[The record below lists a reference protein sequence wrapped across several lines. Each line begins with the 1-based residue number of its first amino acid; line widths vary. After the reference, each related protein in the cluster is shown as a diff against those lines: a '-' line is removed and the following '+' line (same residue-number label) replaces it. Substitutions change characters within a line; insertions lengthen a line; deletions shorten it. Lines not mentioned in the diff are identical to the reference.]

1 MEQRVWRIFLI
12 EFKNVRWKNFLSTGN
27 QFTEVQLDRNNTT
40 LIIGENGA
48 GKSTILDA
56 LCFGLF
62 GKPFR
67 NINKSQLLNSVNN
80 SGALVEVEFKIGSK
94 NIKVVRGIK
103 PNTFEI
109 YINGKMYNQDANARD
124 YQKYLEQQILKL
136 NYRSFTQVVILGSST
151 FIPFMQLK
159 ARQRREVV
167 EDILDIQIFSL
178 MNMLLKQ
185 ELKSISEDQREN
197 DYNYDLTEE
206 KVNLKQQYIENIKD
220 NRDKLIKEKNDLLQG
235 NEEEVHKKN
244 ANITILNG
252 SNEELLSE
260 IQDQSKVNKN
270 QDKLKTIKTTLTE
283 KKNSNSKMVKFFQ
296 ENDDCPT
303 CEQPLNNSDEMI
315 KVKQAEV
322 DKFTNALDELKEAI
336 NKTEIRQKEISA
348 IVDKIRENE
357 VTVAKENSSIVQ
369 LEKFNSTLL
378 SEITQLESGDV
389 GKEDLKELKKLR
401 THLKVLEKQKSKLRE
416 DQTYAEAARNMLM
429 DTGIK
434 TKIIKQYLPIMN
446 KLINTYLTSME
457 FYVNFTLD
465 ENFTETIKSRYR
477 DEFTYASFSEGEKMR
492 IDLALLFTWRAV
504 AKMKNST
511 NTNLLILDEIFD
523 SSLDGAGT
531 DEFLKILNTLGDENV
546 FVISHKQ
553 DMLVDKFKSTIKFGK
568 VKNFSHI
575 VE

>member
-1 MEQRVWRIFLI
+1 MI

-27 QFTEVQLDRNNTT
+27 NYTEIQLDRNNTT

-67 NINKSQLLNSVNN
+67 NINKSQLLNSINN

-185 ELKSISEDQREN
+185 ELKSISDDQREN

-220 NRDKLIKEKNDLLQG
+220 NRDKLIQEKNDLLQG

-244 ANITILNG
+244 ASITMLNG

-270 QDKLKTIKTTLTE
+270 QEKLKTIRTTLTE

-303 CEQPLNNSDEMI
+303 CEQPLNNADEMI

-322 DKFTNALDELKEAI
+322 NKFTNALDELKEAI
-336 NKTEIRQKEISA
+336 NKTESRQKEISS

-378 SEITQLESGDV
+378 SEIAQLESGDV

-401 THLKVLEKQKSKLRE
+401 SHLKVLNTQKSKLRE

-531 DEFLKILNTLGDENV
+531 DEFLKILNTLGNENV

-553 DMLVDKFKSTIKFGK
+553 DMLVDKFKSTIKFDK